1 MLEPESIT
9 LRDAYIG
16 SSEIGYGKVREDVG
30 AVALH
35 REGKFIRCRVLDS
48 KALFGIPE
56 VAVEV
61 RWANSLGGG

>member
-1 MLEPESIT
+1 LEPESIT

-16 SSEIGYGKVREDVG
+16 SNEIGYREVREDVG

-35 REGKFIRCRVLDS
+35 RERKFIGCRVLDS
-48 KALFGIPE
+48 KAFFGVLE